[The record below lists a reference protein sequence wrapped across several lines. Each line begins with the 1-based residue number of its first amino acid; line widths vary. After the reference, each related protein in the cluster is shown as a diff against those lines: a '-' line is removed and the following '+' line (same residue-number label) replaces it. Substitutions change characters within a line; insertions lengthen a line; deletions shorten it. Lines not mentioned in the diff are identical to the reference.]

1 MKPSVAR
8 LVLAL
13 SGCAIVLSGCAQKQ
27 TAMATQH
34 AAAAVKKVV
43 TAPSGQRL
51 PRPDHVIIIV
61 EENHSRSGI
70 IGNRE
75 APYMNEMAA
84 RGAVF
89 TQSYAI
95 THPSAPNYSALFS
108 GETNTNGDG
117 CPAAGIDKTAP
128 NLGSELIAVHYT
140 FVGYSETMPRA
151 GYEGCGYGFG
161 HASYAR
167 KHNPWVNFSN
177 VPPES
182 NQPLDALPPYERLP
196 TVSFI
201 VPNQAHDMHSS
212 SIEDADDWLRARMK
226 PLIDWAMTHNSL
238 VILTWDEDDRGENNR
253 IPTILLGP
261 MVKPGTY
268 GIRIDHYSVLRT
280 IEDMYGLPHAGHSSE
295 ARTITECWH

>member
-1 MKPSVAR
+1 MKPPVAR

-13 SGCAIVLSGCAQKQ
+13 SGCAIVLAACSQKQ

-34 AAAAVKKVV
+34 VAAAVKHV
-43 TAPSGQRL
+43 AALPRDPRL
-51 PRPDHVIIIV
+51 PRPDHVIIII

-75 APYMNEMAA
+75 APYMNELAG
-84 RGAVF
+84 RGALF

-95 THPSAPNYSALFS
+95 THPSAPNYIALFS
-108 GETNTNGDG
+108 GQTDTNGDG
-117 CPAAGIDKTAP
+117 CPAAGFDKAAP
-128 NLGSELIAVHYT
+128 NLGAELIAARYT
-140 FVGYSETMPRA
+140 FAGYSETMPRA
-151 GYEGCGYGFG
+151 GYEGCSYGFG
-161 HASYAR
+161 VSSYAR

-182 NQPLDALPPYERLP
+182 NQPLDALPPYDRLP

-201 VPNQAHDMHSS
+201 VPNLAHDMHSA
-212 SIEDADDWLRARMK
+212 SIGDADEWLRARVK

-253 IPTILLGP
+253 IPTIFFGP
-261 MVKPGTY
+261 MVKRGSY
-268 GIRIDHYSVLRT
+268 DNRIDHYSVLRT
-280 IEDMYGLPHAGHSSE
+280 VEDMYGLPHAGHSSE
-295 ARTITECWH
+295 ARQITECWH